1 MIDGE
6 RLWPRISDLG
16 EIGKQGARGVTP
28 LSFTEEVRAAKDQV
42 ASFMQETGLS
52 VREAA
57 AEHLFGRR
65 EGRNPDSP
73 AVLSSGSRHRE
84 RSDRHL
90 RDRPGDHHRPTL
102 PFLPGA
108 AADTN
113 IGIVALV
120 VNFVVSFAT
129 GGLAVRR
136 EQSA

>member
-1 MIDGE
+1 
-6 RLWPRISDLG
+6 LTV
-16 EIGKQGARGVTP
+16 QGTTVG
-28 LSFTEEVRAAKDQV
+28 Q
-42 ASFMQETGLS
+42 
-52 VREAA
+52 
-57 AEHLFGRR
+57 LF
-65 EGRNPDSP
+65 
-73 AVLSSGSRHRE
+73 
-84 RSDRHL
+84 
-90 RDRPGDHHRPTL
+90 